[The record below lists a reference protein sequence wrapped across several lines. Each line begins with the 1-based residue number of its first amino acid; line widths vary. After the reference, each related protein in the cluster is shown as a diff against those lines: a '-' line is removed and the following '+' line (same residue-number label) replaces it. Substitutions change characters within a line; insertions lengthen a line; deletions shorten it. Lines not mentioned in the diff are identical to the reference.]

1 MSAPVVRVT
10 LRGLWFRRR
19 RLVGLFVAVFLGVAF
34 LAGILGLSA
43 TMTDAIDTSYQTAN
57 RGVDAIVRSGTEV
70 ASGADEIRGPIP
82 VSVLDAV
89 RSAPGVADAQA
100 EAKGA
105 ATITGADGKL
115 VTGLGPRDAGT
126 WIADAALNPWRIV
139 AGSAPRGPA
148 DIVIDRASAT
158 AGHLTP
164 GSTTTVYAPDPVR
177 VTVTGIATYGGQ
189 DANGGSS
196 YVAFTLAGAQRYLLG
211 DSGAVSDI
219 VVRADTGVAEDSLVA
234 AIGAALPDGVEAVG
248 GRQATRDQIATVDDG
263 FLKFFKAFLD
273 IFAGIALLV
282 AALSIHNTFSVV
294 AAGRARELALLRVLG
309 ARRSQALRG
318 LVLEAAVLG
327 LVGSVAGVAAGYGMA
342 AGLKGAFAGL
352 GLPLP
357 LHGVVFTVADA
368 LIAVGVGVVV
378 TVVATLSTAVRASRT
393 PPLAALTAVAV
404 DTSAASRARP
414 VAGLAVTAAG
424 AAGTAFGAAGSSDVV
439 TGVAA
444 VATLVGLIILGPATC
459 AWAARAAGRFLGG
472 ANRVNARIA
481 QRNVLRS
488 PARVASAGAAL
499 MVGVAL
505 VAMFAVIGAS
515 ISASTTGTLGA
526 MFTGDLVVSGGGSA
540 YGNSGFSPQVATRVA
555 AVPGVGTAAGVGTGQ
570 ARIAG
575 TAQTVTVADPVAL
588 ARAFTIAAGAG
599 RLAVSRTVA
608 EEHGWHTGSRVD
620 VTFVDGRTETLPIGA
635 LYRPTAPLSDYIV
648 PADVWSAHNPRQLVS
663 AVYVVTTPGA
673 DTGAVRAAVTSIAG
687 EYGGLAVA
695 GRAKFVDDTVAG
707 ASTLLNVVYVM
718 LALAVVIA
726 ILGIANTLALA
737 VAERYREIGLLR
749 AVGAGRAQVRRIIQW
764 EALLTAALGTVS
776 GTVLGVFFGW
786 ALSSTTSNS
795 GGGEVFAV
803 PWVRIA
809 LIVLIGALA
818 GLVAGSRPARRAARL
833 DPLVAIA
840 SE

>member
-1 MSAPVVRVT
+1 MSAPMVRVT

-19 RLVGLFVAVFLGVAF
+19 RLVGLFMAVFLGVAF

-43 TMTDAIDTSYQTAN
+43 TMTDAINTSYQTAN
-57 RGVDAIVRSGTEV
+57 RGVDAIVRSETEV

-100 EAKGA
+100 EAKGV
-105 ATITGADGKL
+105 ATITGADGNL

-148 DIVIDRASAT
+148 DVVIDKASAT

-177 VTVTGIATYGGQ
+177 VTVAGIATYGGQ

-196 YVAFTLAGAQRYLLG
+196 YVAFTLAGAQRTLLG
-211 DSGAVSDI
+211 DSSAVSDI
-219 VVRADTGVAEDSLVA
+219 VVRADTGVAEASLVA
-234 AIGAALPDGVEAVG
+234 AIRAALPDGVEAIS

-263 FLKFFKAFLD
+263 FLRFFKAFLD

-309 ARRSQALRG
+309 AQRSQALRG
-318 LVLEAAVLG
+318 LVLEAAMLG
-327 LVGSVAGVAAGYGMA
+327 LAGSVAGVAAGYGMA

-357 LHGVVFTVADA
+357 LHGVVFTVEDA
-368 LIAVGVGVVV
+368 LIAVGVGVMV
-378 TVVATLSTAVRASRT
+378 TVVATLSTAVRVSRT

-404 DTSAASRARP
+404 DTSATSRARP
-414 VAGLAVTAAG
+414 VGGLAVTAAG
-424 AAGTAFGAAGSSDVV
+424 AVGTAVGAAGSSDIV

-459 AWAARAAGRFLGG
+459 AWAARVAGRLLRG

-515 ISASTTGTLGA
+515 ISASTTSTLGA
-526 MFTGDLVVSGGGSA
+526 VFTGDLVVSGGGSE
-540 YGNSGFSPQVATRVA
+540 YGNSGFSPQVATGVA
-555 AVPGVGTAAGVGTGQ
+555 AVPGVGTAAGVGTGRGRAAGCVADGRRG
-570 ARIAG
+570 ARLAHRFTGERHLRRRPYRDVADRRGVPAGRAAGRLHRAGGRLVRAQSPATRLRGLRGDHPRCRHRRGTRGGHVDRAGVWRARRRRPREVRRRHRRRGEHAPQRGVRDARPRRRDRDPRHRQHTGPGGGGAIPRDRAAARRGRGPGAG
-575 TAQTVTVADPVAL
+575 TADHPVGGVAHRRPRYRLRYRTRCLLRLGVLVDDLQFRRRRGVRRTVGADRADRADRRAGRTGRGVPTSASGGP
-588 ARAFTIAAGAG
+588 ARSTGRDRVGVIAAGS
-599 RLAVSRTVA
+599 VQPW
-608 EEHGWHTGSRVD
+608 EE
-620 VTFVDGRTETLPIGA
+620 
-635 LYRPTAPLSDYIV
+635 
-648 PADVWSAHNPRQLVS
+648 PR
-663 AVYVVTTPGA
+663 
-673 DTGAVRAAVTSIAG
+673 
-687 EYGGLAVA
+687 
-695 GRAKFVDDTVAG
+695 
-707 ASTLLNVVYVM
+707 
-718 LALAVVIA
+718 
-726 ILGIANTLALA
+726 
-737 VAERYREIGLLR
+737 ER
-749 AVGAGRAQVRRIIQW
+749 
-764 EALLTAALGTVS
+764 
-776 GTVLGVFFGW
+776 
-786 ALSSTTSNS
+786 SST
-795 GGGEVFAV
+795 G
-803 PWVRIA
+803 
-809 LIVLIGALA
+809 
-818 GLVAGSRPARRAARL
+818 RP
-833 DPLVAIA
+833 
-840 SE
+840 